1 MKELVVRHIKVFT
14 RDRTA
19 FFLSFLSVG
28 ILIVMYKVFLGQFQI
43 DAINEAMGTTTANQD
58 VVDMVNY
65 WLIAGLVTITSMTS
79 TLGAYGVMISDKE
92 KGKVLDFHLTAISN
106 AKLQLTYVIAAVLIG
121 TFTSFF
127 AYLLGIILFVGGGA
141 LLSSGINTLV
151 LVLGNIFAAALL
163 SILMIYPICKLI
175 KARSAF
181 ATLSTIVGTIIGF
194 VSGIYISIGSVTP
207 FMRTV
212 MSYFPLTQ
220 MNAFLKKVLMKDSLN
235 NVFSDAPDTVVNAY
249 KQNYGIDLSFNTETI
264 LTAQQMLIYL
274 FAFAA
279 IALVFNITFTKV
291 VSKVETQ

>member
-1 MKELVVRHIKVFT
+1 MKELVIRHIKVFT

-43 DAINEAMGTTTANQD
+43 DAINAAMGTTIANQE

-65 WLIAGLVTITSMTS
+65 WLISGLVTIISMTS

-92 KGKVLDFHLTAISN
+92 KGKVLDFNLTAISN
-106 AKLQLTYVIAAVLIG
+106 SKLQLTYMIAAILIG
-121 TFTSFF
+121 IFTSFF
-127 AYLLGIILFVGGGA
+127 SYLLGVILFVGGGA
-141 LLSSGINTLV
+141 LLSSGINTLA
-151 LVLGNIFAAALL
+151 LVLANIFAATLL
-163 SILMIYPICKLI
+163 SILMIFPICKLI

-194 VSGIYISIGSVTP
+194 VSGVYISIGSVTP
-207 FMRTV
+207 LMRTV

-220 MNAFLKKVLMKDSLN
+220 VNAFLKKVLMKDSLN
-235 NVFSDAPDTVVNAY
+235 NVFENAPETVVNAY
-249 KQNYGIDLSFNTETI
+249 KQNYGIDLSFNTEII
-264 LTAQQMLIYL
+264 LTVQQMMIYL
-274 FAFAA
+274 LAFAA
-279 IALVFNITFTKV
+279 IAIVVNITFTKV

>member
-43 DAINEAMGTTTANQD
+43 DAINEAMGTTVANQD

-92 KGKVLDFHLTAISN
+92 KGKVLDFHLTAIS
-106 AKLQLTYVIAAVLIG
+106 KVELQLTYMIAAVLIG
-121 TFTSFF
+121 TLTSFF

-141 LLSSGINTLV
+141 LITSGITTLA
-151 LVLGNIFAAALL
+151 LVLGNIFVASLL

-175 KARSAF
+175 KVKSAF

-194 VSGIYISIGSVTP
+194 LSGIYISIGSVSP
-207 FMRTV
+207 LMRTI

-235 NVFSDAPDTVVNAY
+235 SVFAGAPETVVDAY

-264 LTAQQMLIYL
+264 LTVQQMMMYL
-274 FAFAA
+274 LAF
-279 IALVFNITFTKV
+279 IALALIFNIVFTKA
-291 VSKVETQ
+291 VSKVQTQ